1 MTAHSLQSLVD
12 EGYAPSVRWLAEGIK
27 RGDVPGHRIG
37 RYWKNWMLTDDD
49 LKKFLTGTQ
58 SAPVVSDVVDVEQ
71 VTEPDLIVAG
81 LSSRTARRLKRAS

>member
-1 MTAHSLQSLVD
+1 MSAHSLQSLVD

-49 LKKFLTGTQ
+49 LEQFLTGTQ
-58 SAPVVSDVVDVEQ
+58 TAPVTPEAADVEQ
-71 VTEPDLIVAG
+71 VSEPDLIMAG
-81 LSSRTARRLKRAS
+81 LSSRTARRLRRAS